1 MAPKKAEKTEA
12 KPGYDAT
19 GFTPRN
25 ADVLMTYTVSG
36 LDDPKAVAEYLWGI
50 MRKGLDTQI
59 GDIGPVIDGSMVVYT
74 FFTVYRGAEQEGA
87 KQAEILLGIKNGCKE
102 DRARVKMTHIDAPTL
117 PPAIPG
123 IDAPA
128 VLEVVGK

>member
-12 KPGYDAT
+12 KPGYSDE

-25 ADVLMTYTVSG
+25 ADVLMTYRIEG
-36 LDDPKAVAEYLWGI
+36 IDDPQGVADYLWSHW
-50 MRKGLDTQI
+50 RKGLPEHQADV
-59 GDIGPVIDGSMVVYT
+59 GPAIENGAVIYT
-74 FFTVYRGAEQEGA
+74 LHTIYRGSTQEEISRAELRE
-87 KQAEILLGIKNGCKE
+87 GIKKTCHE
-102 DRARVKMTHIDAPTL
+102 DHIRVKMTHEPAPAL
-117 PPAIPG
+117 PAAIPG